1 MTTLILGVIDVPYGP
16 APSSGSRRHKR
27 RGTKRAPPS
36 TGDVAEFLEN
46 QYHIMEVF
54 YRQHEDDINEA
65 LGNSLERAIENMAAG
80 APLSIDAFGSA
91 TSKIEDK
98 FKAFISNREMEQL
111 GYPGVPT
118 EAAKRGVSHR
128 MARPYKRRAPRP
140 SFLDTGQYM
149 ASMKAWVE

>member
-1 MTTLILGVIDVPYGP
+1 MTTLVLGVIDFPY
-16 APSSGSRRHKR
+16 ALTPSSDRRRRR
-27 RGTKRAPPS
+27 RGAKRAPPS
-36 TGDVAEFLEN
+36 TGDVAEILEG

-54 YRQHEDDINEA
+54 YHQHEDDITEA
-65 LGNSLERAIENMAAG
+65 LTNALEHAIENLEAG
-80 APLSIDAFGSA
+80 APLNIDAFGSA

-140 SFLDTGQYM
+140 SFLDTGTYM
-149 ASMKAWVE
+149 SAMKAWVE